1 MNLTMTRVAQAACA
15 ERGFALRR
23 LHHNPAIEPEREQ
36 LPAEARDRR
45 PANGEVQPQRAPE
58 QNTAEKLG
66 MVLLGIDFETSIA

>member
-23 LHHNPAIEPEREQ
+23 LHHNPAIDPERGQ
-36 LPAEARDRR
+36 RSADARDCR
-45 PANGEVQPQRAPE
+45 PAKGEVQRDRAPE
-58 QNTAEKLG
+58 PNASELLG